1 MEKKGDETRKM
12 IRKRAA
18 GLFAQK
24 GFKGVTMNDICQA
37 TGLSRGGLYRHY
49 DSTRQIFSEIVDELM
64 QAQDNELSEKMK
76 IGLPA
81 PRILDEILERY
92 RQEMMDG
99 EASLSVAIYEFYS
112 SGAPEA
118 QENLLSKQYAYSVKM
133 WSDFI
138 AYGVERGEFKKTDAR
153 ELIDILLFAYQGVR
167 MYSIIMPLDEQ
178 IPARIIHHVKRIL
191 IETEQRR

>member
-1 MEKKGDETRKM
+1 
-12 IRKRAA
+12 
-18 GLFAQK
+18 
-24 GFKGVTMNDICQA
+24 
-37 TGLSRGGLYRHY
+37 HY
-49 DSTRQIFSEIVDELM
+49 DSTRLIFSEIVDELM

-99 EASLSVAIYEFYS
+99 EASLSVAIYECYS

-138 AYGVERGEFKKTDAR
+138 ANGVERGEFKKTDAR
-153 ELIDILLFAYQGVR
+153 E
-167 MYSIIMPLDEQ
+167 
-178 IPARIIHHVKRIL
+178 
-191 IETEQRR
+191 